1 MMKDET
7 PHISADVLDSISA
20 YTAWILLWVRR
31 PDLRPSVEVLKTFAG
46 RVESWKRVLEIAHQN
61 DLGQLLASNLR
72 GMASD
77 EIGMPTW
84 VAQEL
89 DQRHSMGTD
98 FPLNKPFFC
107 EEFTRRSILSCT
119 LITSYDFIACTAS
132 RAAS

>member
-1 MMKDET
+1 MEVGHTQKVVVNAQPVGTMKDEP

-20 YTAWILLWVRR
+20 DTAWILLWVRR

-77 EIGMPTW
+77 EIGVPT
-84 VAQEL
+84 
-89 DQRHSMGTD
+89 
-98 FPLNKPFFC
+98 
-107 EEFTRRSILSCT
+107 
-119 LITSYDFIACTAS
+119 
-132 RAAS
+132 